1 MTLKTED
8 IDNDEI
14 DLLALAGTLWRGK
27 WIIAAI
33 ILFFIF
39 MGGYYA
45 FRMAVPLYPAT
56 ATIALNEGQQQVI
69 SDIESIMSGGPVNSS
84 AINTELEVLRSRDLV
99 GQLVDHLDLVSRPEF
114 NGLLREPTLSD
125 DIRAYIMSLIGGAN
139 DGETTQP
146 SPEAIRASVVSAV
159 REAISVSNARNTL
172 VINISVTTTDTQLS
186 VAMANALAELYIEN
200 QIQVKLDALASAT
213 EFLSR
218 RTSELR
224 QSLEELET
232 DLTEFSEQA
241 ELVSPAVL
249 EAQSLQL
256 RELRTRLSE
265 ARERVVGETATLASL
280 QALREAGDLE
290 AFVAAA
296 DEFRLNRALAQYRDD
311 LISLVELEAEV
322 GRFMLQR
329 EAQAERDSEQL
340 EALRASEATLA
351 SQIERQS
358 QELIALQQLERETE
372 TARLLY
378 ETFFTRLQEINVQQG
393 LETADSRMLSE
404 AIPRGPSSPRK
415 SRILALAGIL
425 GLMLGAGLVLLR
437 EMRFAGFR
445 TADELRNHS
454 ERRVLASIPLIPA
467 KERKSVI
474 SFLKDKPNSVISEAV
489 RNLRT
494 SILMSNIDH
503 PPQVIMLTSSIPGEG
518 KTTLALAL
526 ARNMVGLG
534 KRVLL
539 IEADIRRRV
548 YSEYMNTEKTVALL
562 DLLTEKVQPEDV
574 SPYVEDLGF
583 DVLTGTK
590 SDINAADLF
599 ASERFSSLLK
609 NLREHYDYI
618 LIDTPPVL
626 AVPDA
631 RVIGSLSDANIYVV
645 QWNGTTRTQVRQ
657 GLEML
662 GSVSVDITGLV
673 LNELD
678 ARKMKTYGYGG
689 QYGYDTY
696 GSSYYDK

>member
-1 MTLKTED
+1 VTLKTED

-33 ILFFIF
+33 TLFFIF

-125 DIRAYIMSLIGGAN
+125 DIRAYIMSLIGRAN

-159 REAISVSNARNTL
+159 RGAISVSNARNTL
-172 VINISVTTTDTQLS
+172 VIHISVTTTDTQLS

-265 ARERVVGETATLASL
+265 ARERVVEETATLSSL
-280 QALREAGDLE
+280 QALWEVGDLE

-311 LISLVELEAEV
+311 LISLEELEAEV
-322 GRFMLQR
+322 ERFILQH
-329 EAQAERDSEQL
+329 EAQVERDSEQL

-351 SQIERQS
+351 GQIERQS

-393 LETADSRMLSE
+393 LETADSRLLSE
-404 AIPRGPSSPRK
+404 AIPRPPSSPRK

-454 ERRVLASIPLIPA
+454 EIRVLASIPLIPA

-503 PPQVIMLTSSIPGEG
+503 PPRVIMLTSSIPGEG

-548 YSEYMNTEKTVALL
+548 YSEYMDTEKTVALL

-590 SDINAADLF
+590 SDVNAADLF

-673 LNELD
+673 LNKLD

-696 GSSYYDK
+696 GSSYYDR

>member
-1 MTLKTED
+1 MKTED

>member
-1 MTLKTED
+1 
-8 IDNDEI
+8 
-14 DLLALAGTLWRGK
+14 
-27 WIIAAI
+27 
-33 ILFFIF
+33 
-39 MGGYYA
+39 
-45 FRMAVPLYPAT
+45 LYPAT

-99 GQLVDHLDLVSRPEF
+99 GQLVDHLDLVSRTEF

-265 ARERVVGETATLASL
+265 ARERVVDETATLSSL
-280 QALREAGDLE
+280 QALWEVGELE

-311 LISLVELEAEV
+311 LISLEELEAEV
-322 GRFMLQR
+322 ERFILQH
-329 EAQAERDSEQL
+329 EAQVERDSEQL
-340 EALRASEATLA
+340 EALQASEATLA
-351 SQIERQS
+351 GQIERQS

-393 LETADSRMLSE
+393 LETADSRLLSE
-404 AIPRGPSSPRK
+404 AIPRPPSSPRK

-548 YSEYMNTEKTVALL
+548 YSEYMDTEKTVALL

-583 DVLTGTK
+583 DILTGTK
-590 SDINAADLF
+590 SDVNAADLF

-673 LNELD
+673 LNKLD

-696 GSSYYDK
+696 GSSYYDR

>member
-1 MTLKTED
+1 
-8 IDNDEI
+8 
-14 DLLALAGTLWRGK
+14 
-27 WIIAAI
+27 
-33 ILFFIF
+33 
-39 MGGYYA
+39 
-45 FRMAVPLYPAT
+45 
-56 ATIALNEGQQQVI
+56 
-69 SDIESIMSGGPVNSS
+69 
-84 AINTELEVLRSRDLV
+84 
-99 GQLVDHLDLVSRPEF
+99 
-114 NGLLREPTLSD
+114 
-125 DIRAYIMSLIGGAN
+125 
-139 DGETTQP
+139 
-146 SPEAIRASVVSAV
+146 
-159 REAISVSNARNTL
+159 
-172 VINISVTTTDTQLS
+172 
-186 VAMANALAELYIEN
+186 
-200 QIQVKLDALASAT
+200 
-213 EFLSR
+213 
-218 RTSELR
+218 
-224 QSLEELET
+224 LEELET

-265 ARERVVGETATLASL
+265 ARERVVDETATLSSL
-280 QALREAGDLE
+280 QALWEVGELE

-311 LISLVELEAEV
+311 LISLEELEAEV
-322 GRFMLQR
+322 ERFILQH
-329 EAQAERDSEQL
+329 EAQVERDSEQL
-340 EALRASEATLA
+340 EALQASEATLA
-351 SQIERQS
+351 GQIERQS

-393 LETADSRMLSE
+393 LETADSRLLSE
-404 AIPRGPSSPRK
+404 AIPRPPSSPRK

-548 YSEYMNTEKTVALL
+548 YSEYMDTEKTVALL

-583 DVLTGTK
+583 DILTGTK
-590 SDINAADLF
+590 SDVNAADLF

-673 LNELD
+673 LNKLD

-696 GSSYYDK
+696 GSSYYDR

>member
-1 MTLKTED
+1 VTLKTED

-27 WIIAAI
+27 WVIAAI
-33 ILFFIF
+33 TLFFVF

-265 ARERVVGETATLASL
+265 ARERVVDETATLSSL
-280 QALREAGDLE
+280 QALWEVGELE

-311 LISLVELEAEV
+311 LISLEELEAEV
-322 GRFMLQR
+322 ERFILQH
-329 EAQAERDSEQL
+329 EAQVERDSEQL
-340 EALRASEATLA
+340 EALQASEATLA
-351 SQIERQS
+351 GQIERQS

-393 LETADSRMLSE
+393 LETADSRLLSE
-404 AIPRGPSSPRK
+404 AIPRPPSSPRK

-548 YSEYMNTEKTVALL
+548 YSEYMDTEKTVALL

-583 DVLTGTK
+583 DILTGTK
-590 SDINAADLF
+590 SDVNAADLF

-673 LNELD
+673 LNKLD

-696 GSSYYDK
+696 GSSYYDR

>member
-1 MTLKTED
+1 MTLATET
-8 IDNDEI
+8 IDSDEI

-27 WIIAAI
+27 WIIFAI
-33 ILFFIF
+33 MLCFILV
-39 MGGYYA
+39 GGYYA
-45 FRMAVPLYPAT
+45 FRVAVPRYPAT

-69 SDIESIMSGGPVNSS
+69 TDFESIMAGGPINSS

-99 GQLVDHLDLVSRPEF
+99 GQLVDHLDLVGRPEF
-114 NGLLREPTLSD
+114 NGLLRDPTLSD
-125 DIRAYIMSLIGGAN
+125 DIRAYITSLISGAN

-159 REAISVSNARNTL
+159 RGAISISNARNTL
-172 VINISVTTTDTQLS
+172 VINISVTTTDAQLS
-186 VAMANALAELYIEN
+186 VDMANALAELYIEN

-224 QSLEELET
+224 RGLEDLET
-232 DLTEFSEQA
+232 ELTEFSEQA

-265 ARERVVGETATLASL
+265 ARQRVVDETATLASL
-280 QALREAGDLE
+280 QSLWEEGDLE
-290 AFVAAA
+290 DFVAAA
-296 DEFRLNRALAQYRDD
+296 GEFRLNRALAQYRDD
-311 LISLVELEAEV
+311 LISLEELEAEV
-322 GRFMLQR
+322 DRFILQR

-340 EALRASEATLA
+340 EALQASEATLA
-351 SQIERQS
+351 GQIERQS

-393 LETADSRMLSE
+393 LETADSRILSE

-415 SRILALAGIL
+415 NRILALAGIL
-425 GLMLGAGLVLLR
+425 GLMLGSGLVLLR

-445 TADELRNHS
+445 TADELRSHS
-454 ERRVLASIPLIPA
+454 ESRVLASVPLIPA

-474 SFLKDKPNSVISEAV
+474 SFLRDKPNSVVSEAV

-494 SILMSNIDH
+494 SILMSDIDH
-503 PPQVIMLTSSIPGEG
+503 PPQVIMLTSSVPGEG

-548 YSEYMNTEKTVALL
+548 YSEYIDTEKTVALL
-562 DLLTEKVQPEDV
+562 DLLTGKVKPEDV
-574 SPYVEDLGF
+574 NPYVEDLGF
-583 DVLTGTK
+583 DLLTGTK
-590 SDINAADLF
+590 SDVNAADLF
-599 ASERFSSLLK
+599 ASERFASLLK
-609 NLREHYDYI
+609 SLRAHYDYI

-631 RVIGSLSDANIYVV
+631 RVIGAMSDANIYVV
-645 QWNGTTRTQVRQ
+645 EWNETTRTQLRQ

-662 GSVSVDITGLV
+662 SSVGVDVTGLV
-673 LNELD
+673 LNKLD
-678 ARKMKTYGYGG
+678 ARKMKSYGYGG
-689 QYGYDTY
+689 QYGYDAY
-696 GSSYYDK
+696 GSSYYDR

>member
-1 MTLKTED
+1 MKAED
-8 IDNDEI
+8 TDNDEI

-27 WIIAAI
+27 WIIFAFMLCF
-33 ILFFIF
+33 IL

-45 FRMAVPLYPAT
+45 FRVAVPQYPAT

-69 SDIESIMSGGPVNSS
+69 TNIESIMSGGPVNSS

-99 GQLVDHLDLVSRPEF
+99 GQLVDRLDLVSRPEF
-114 NGLLREPTLSD
+114 NGLLREPSFSD
-125 DIRAYIMSLIGGAN
+125 EVRAYITSVIGSSSDDEA
-139 DGETTQP
+139 DP
-146 SPEAIRASVVSAV
+146 ISPQAIRAGVISAV
-159 REAISVSNARNTL
+159 RGAISVSNTRNTL
-172 VINISVTTTDTQLS
+172 VINISVTTTDAQLS
-186 VAMANALAELYIEN
+186 VAMANTLAELYIEN
-200 QIQVKLDALASAT
+200 QIQVKLDALANAT

-224 QSLEELET
+224 QGLEELET
-232 DLTEFSEQA
+232 QLAEFSEQA

-265 ARERVVGETATLASL
+265 ARERVVDETATLASL
-280 QALREAGDLE
+280 QALWEAGDLE

-311 LISLVELEAEV
+311 QISLEELEAEV
-322 GRFMLQR
+322 ERFILQR

-340 EALRASEATLA
+340 EALRGSEATL
-351 SQIERQS
+351 SGQIERQS

-404 AIPRGPSSPRK
+404 AISRAPSSPRK

-445 TADELRNHS
+445 TADELRSHCETS
-454 ERRVLASIPLIPA
+454 VLAAVPLIPA
-467 KERKSVI
+467 KERMSVI
-474 SFLKDKPNSVISEAV
+474 SFLRDQPNSVVSEAV

-494 SILMSNIDH
+494 SILLSDIDH
-503 PPQVIMLTSSIPGEG
+503 PPQIIMLTSSVPGEG

-548 YSEYMNTEKTVALL
+548 YSEYIDTTKTVALL
-562 DLLTEKVQPEDV
+562 DLLTGKVKPEDV
-574 SPYVEDLGF
+574 NPYVKELGF

-590 SDINAADLF
+590 SDVNAADLF
-599 ASERFSSLLK
+599 ASERFASLLK
-609 NLREHYDYI
+609 NLRGHYDYI

-631 RVIGSLSDANIYVV
+631 RVIGTMSDANIYAVE
-645 QWNGTTRTQVRQ
+645 WNRTTRTQVRQ

-662 GSVSVDITGLV
+662 RSVSVDVTGLV
-673 LNELD
+673 LNKLD
-678 ARKMKTYGYGG
+678 ARKMKSYGYGG
-689 QYGYDTY
+689 QYGYDAY
-696 GSSYYDK
+696 GSSYYDR